1 MVDALLRNEGLDV
14 ERVRK
19 QLVSRHARRA
29 ALSGV
34 LDATPLG
41 LLPGAAAPA
50 WLNYETHRR
59 ALLACLLYLED
70 PQFFERDGW
79 QQRLDQRAHR
89 AEQKAAQAPDSGF
102 ALGLQ
107 GAKVAGRLLWPLAQR
122 RFLKS
127 GVRMPASVGI
137 ARRLVG
143 KAIVIQAVAQG
154 VARYIRLR
162 REAAGFEVVATP

>member
-1 MVDALLRNEGLDV
+1 MVDGLLRNEGLDV
-14 ERVRK
+14 QRVRK
-19 QLVSRHARRA
+19 QLIARHARRA

-41 LLPGAAAPA
+41 LLPGGAAPA

-70 PQFFERDGW
+70 PQFFERDSW
-79 QQRLDQRAHR
+79 QQRLAQRSSR
-89 AEQKAAQAPDSGF
+89 AEKKAAHAPDTGF
-102 ALGLQ
+102 SLGLQ
-107 GAKVAGRLLWPLAQR
+107 GAKIAGQLLWPLAR
-122 RFLKS
+122 RRLLNT
-127 GVRMPASVGI
+127 GLRMPASVGI
-137 ARRLVG
+137 ARRLIG